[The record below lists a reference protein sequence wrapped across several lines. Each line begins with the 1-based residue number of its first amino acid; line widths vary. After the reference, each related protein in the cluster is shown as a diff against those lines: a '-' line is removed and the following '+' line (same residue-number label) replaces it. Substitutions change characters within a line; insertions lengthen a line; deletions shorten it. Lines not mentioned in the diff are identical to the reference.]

1 MSEELQVLEEV
12 ATRLNEAA
20 IPYMISGSVAMNYY
34 AQPRMTRDIDIVVV
48 LANND
53 VSRFVALFEKDYYV
67 DEATVKE
74 EVSRGGMFNLI
85 HNKYVIKIDFI
96 LRKSGAYDDGAF
108 QRKQLVKVD
117 GFQLWIISPEDLMLN
132 KLRWAQESMS
142 EVQLNDVRNII
153 EASADLDWQYLT
165 KWADSLGA
173 RVLLDQVRR

>member
-1 MSEELQVLEEV
+1 MSEELQVLQEV
-12 ATRLNEAA
+12 ASKLNEAK
-20 IPYMISGSVAMNYY
+20 IPYMVSGSVAMNYY
-34 AQPRMTRDIDIVVV
+34 AQPRMTRDIDVVV
-48 LANND
+48 MLNSNEVD
-53 VSRFVALFEKDYYV
+53 GFVALFEKDFYIDPV
-67 DEATVKE
+67 TVRE
-74 EVSRGGMFNLI
+74 EIARGGMFNLI

-108 QRKQLVKVD
+108 QRKKRVKVD
-117 GFQLWIISPEDLMLN
+117 GFHVWIISPEDLMLN

-142 EVQLNDVRNII
+142 EMQLNDVRNII